1 MKNQQFTL
9 AETEIEIMYNGINP
23 ENIKGTYQNAE
34 EFQTVGL
41 MEWNGG
47 NINRITENDIRDL
60 LSLPKRVWY
69 E

>member
-9 AETEIEIMYNGINP
+9 AETEIKIMYNGINP
-23 ENIKGTYQNAE
+23 ENKKGTYQDAE

-41 MEWNGG
+41 MEWNGS

-69 E
+69 K

>member
-9 AETEIEIMYNGINP
+9 ADTEIEIMYNGINP

-41 MEWNGG
+41 ME
-47 NINRITENDIRDL
+47 
-60 LSLPKRVWY
+60 
-69 E
+69 